1 MHSSKIRPTLL
12 PERGRRETAT
22 IPPTANPIPN
32 AGERAGKKQLSMQS
46 DIQITNRNDT
56 CFVDIEGVIGV
67 PEEWQFDQPSSRVAT
82 YEKFRDSLDRLRE
95 IDAPEIVVNIRST
108 GGDVN
113 DALLIYEALS
123 SLDGHIV
130 TRCYGYTASA
140 ATVIA
145 QAASEGCREISAHAL
160 YLIHNSICTAE
171 GNAEELATRI
181 DLLRKTDARL
191 AEVYAARSGR
201 TPEEFTL
208 LMAENNGSGRWLSP
222 QEALAAGLVDRII
235 EPAATEK
242 TPAAQATPAGQWR
255 KLLGKLGLV
264 RPADALPPDRNI
276 LHFGDP
282 EKGSGLRASELGKN
296 LETIFFRPMLSGPS
310 AIDLGVRVLYNM
322 PVPTTVQMW
331 EPKTDILQK
340 FTAAGWSG
348 GAGSKKLQKTI
359 PLNRVKAE
367 LGYSAADYFSL
378 VYELI
383 TNRPEVNM
391 EDLTGTELEEAETT
405 LFKQAIAESIR
416 STMWVGDTSAE
427 SGANTFDGFLK
438 TIATYSNNNKVY
450 TYNYE
455 TDAMNTPANS
465 VAMFDDLWKNADERL
480 KDLKAEG
487 QLAFFVSSDVYSA
500 YEKHLDSMSTDGAY
514 TDYINGRQN
523 LLYHGIPVVDL
534 RISSYLAKLSSSSPV
549 PKSFCI
555 LTDRRNLVLAV
566 NTADF
571 PGNEIRMWYNPD
583 EMENRQR
590 AVFMAGCDVLDEGLV
605 AFASRI

>member
-235 EPAATEK
+235 EPATTEK

-282 EKGSGLRASELGKN
+282 EKGSGPRTSELALHEGQQFAAPTRT
-296 LETIFFRPMLSGPS
+296 LPREDPSIGETTPS
-310 AIDLGVRVLYNM
+310 AN
-322 PVPTTVQMW
+322 
-331 EPKTDILQK
+331 
-340 FTAAGWSG
+340 
-348 GAGSKKLQKTI
+348 
-359 PLNRVKAE
+359 
-367 LGYSAADYFSL
+367 
-378 VYELI
+378 
-383 TNRPEVNM
+383 
-391 EDLTGTELEEAETT
+391 
-405 LFKQAIAESIR
+405 
-416 STMWVGDTSAE
+416 
-427 SGANTFDGFLK
+427 
-438 TIATYSNNNKVY
+438 
-450 TYNYE
+450 
-455 TDAMNTPANS
+455 
-465 VAMFDDLWKNADERL
+465 
-480 KDLKAEG
+480 
-487 QLAFFVSSDVYSA
+487 
-500 YEKHLDSMSTDGAY
+500 
-514 TDYINGRQN
+514 
-523 LLYHGIPVVDL
+523 
-534 RISSYLAKLSSSSPV
+534 
-549 PKSFCI
+549 
-555 LTDRRNLVLAV
+555 
-566 NTADF
+566 
-571 PGNEIRMWYNPD
+571 
-583 EMENRQR
+583 QR
-590 AVFMAGCDVLDEGLV
+590 AYAEDAKQLI
-605 AFASRI
+605 R

>member
-67 PEEWQFDQPSSRVAT
+67 PEEWQFDQPSVARSHLRKIPGQPRPAARNRRPGNRRQ
-82 YEKFRDSLDRLRE
+82 YPLD
-95 IDAPEIVVNIRST
+95 

-282 EKGSGLRASELGKN
+282 EKGSGPRTSELALHEGQQFAAPTRT
-296 LETIFFRPMLSGPS
+296 LPREDPSIGETTPS
-310 AIDLGVRVLYNM
+310 AN
-322 PVPTTVQMW
+322 
-331 EPKTDILQK
+331 
-340 FTAAGWSG
+340 
-348 GAGSKKLQKTI
+348 
-359 PLNRVKAE
+359 
-367 LGYSAADYFSL
+367 
-378 VYELI
+378 
-383 TNRPEVNM
+383 
-391 EDLTGTELEEAETT
+391 
-405 LFKQAIAESIR
+405 
-416 STMWVGDTSAE
+416 
-427 SGANTFDGFLK
+427 
-438 TIATYSNNNKVY
+438 
-450 TYNYE
+450 
-455 TDAMNTPANS
+455 
-465 VAMFDDLWKNADERL
+465 
-480 KDLKAEG
+480 
-487 QLAFFVSSDVYSA
+487 
-500 YEKHLDSMSTDGAY
+500 
-514 TDYINGRQN
+514 
-523 LLYHGIPVVDL
+523 
-534 RISSYLAKLSSSSPV
+534 
-549 PKSFCI
+549 
-555 LTDRRNLVLAV
+555 
-566 NTADF
+566 
-571 PGNEIRMWYNPD
+571 
-583 EMENRQR
+583 QR
-590 AVFMAGCDVLDEGLV
+590 AYAEDAKQLI
-605 AFASRI
+605 R

>member
-1 MHSSKIRPTLL
+1 MSAL
-12 PERGRRETAT
+12 E
-22 IPPTANPIPN
+22 N
-32 AGERAGKKQLSMQS
+32 AK
-46 DIQITNRNDT
+46 
-56 CFVDIEGVIGV
+56 
-67 PEEWQFDQPSSRVAT
+67 T
-82 YEKFRDSLDRLRE
+82 Y
-95 IDAPEIVVNIRST
+95 T
-108 GGDVN
+108 
-113 DALLIYEALS
+113 
-123 SLDGHIV
+123 
-130 TRCYGYTASA
+130 
-140 ATVIA
+140 
-145 QAASEGCREISAHAL
+145 
-160 YLIHNSICTAE
+160 
-171 GNAEELATRI
+171 
-181 DLLRKTDARL
+181 
-191 AEVYAARSGR
+191 
-201 TPEEFTL
+201 
-208 LMAENNGSGRWLSP
+208 
-222 QEALAAGLVDRII
+222 
-235 EPAATEK
+235 
-242 TPAAQATPAGQWR
+242 
-255 KLLGKLGLV
+255 
-264 RPADALPPDRNI
+264 
-276 LHFGDP
+276 
-282 EKGSGLRASELGKN
+282 GKN

-605 AFASRI
+605 AFASPMSGTTPYARPLKPAGGIEAVWLIPASDIVSATYGDGCCTGLTLRAGASADQWLILEQSSSFREENLNPDGPPRFRHTLTLVADPEEIRDRLGERQLARLATEGTVARIETASGVFLLAGRSEKFGAEQPLRLTEIRYESQTKFAARPVLVLTLAGEDTAPAPPIREQ